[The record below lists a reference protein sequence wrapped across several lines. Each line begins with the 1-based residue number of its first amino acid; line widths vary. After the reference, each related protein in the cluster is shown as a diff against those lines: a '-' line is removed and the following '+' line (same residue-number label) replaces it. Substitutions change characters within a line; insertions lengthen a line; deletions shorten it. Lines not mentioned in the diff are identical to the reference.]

1 MLKTAWLGL
10 WVGVVLSVVSP
21 AVAQATEFAV
31 VGPRALGMGGT
42 GVAVTS
48 DALAAYWN
56 PAGLALSQKVG
67 FQAQALTH
75 LVDRLGVG
83 QLLEDIQALELSP
96 TTLEEANTTVATLG
110 GLIEQI
116 NAPGASISAIGTGGV
131 YFKGRYGEH
140 AYGLS
145 ISDVAT
151 AGLFVPTPLSVTQAG
166 TTLTLNG
173 QLAAEGLEARQVG
186 LSLAYAMQDR
196 TYVLGTTLKLMQGVV
211 YSASLSPSTTEGD
224 FDFVSDLDEEDTRTS
239 VGLDLGAIYRPASWL
254 QLGMVWKEIN
264 RPSFDTPS
272 GRTVELDPQIRGGI
286 AFNPWETMTLTAD
299 ADFTSNDTRVP
310 GVQSRMVGI
319 GAEQTLLSQL
329 LSLRVGAMKN
339 MEDDDSKV
347 TATAGLGLRL
357 WALNVEVGAGYDF
370 EERQALLSTALSLL
384 F

>member
-1 MLKTAWLGL
+1 
-10 WVGVVLSVVSP
+10 
-21 AVAQATEFAV
+21 
-31 VGPRALGMGGT
+31 MGGT

-151 AGLFVPTPLSVTQAG
+151 AGLFIPTPLSVTQTG

-173 QLAAEGLEARQVG
+173 QLAAEGLEAKQVG
-186 LSLAYAMQDR
+186 LSWAYAMQDR
-196 TYVLGTTLKLMQGVV
+196 TYAVGGTLKLMQGVV
-211 YSASLSPSTTEGD
+211 YSALLSPSTTEGD
-224 FDFVSDLDEEDTRTS
+224 FDFVSDLDEEDTTTS

-254 QLGMVWKEIN
+254 QFGMVWKEIN

-272 GRTVELDPQIRGGI
+272 GRTLELDPQIRGGI

-310 GVQSRMVGI
+310 GVKSRMMGM

-329 LSLRVGAMKN
+329 LIVRVGAMKN

-347 TATAGLGLRL
+347 TTTAGLGLRL
-357 WALNVEVGAGYDF
+357 WALNVDVGAGYDF
-370 EERQALLSTALSLL
+370 EERQALLSAALSLL

>member
-1 MLKTAWLGL
+1 VGL
-10 WVGVVLSVVSP
+10 
-21 AVAQATEFAV
+21 QT
-31 VGPRALGMGGT
+31 
-42 GVAVTS
+42 
-48 DALAAYWN
+48 
-56 PAGLALSQKVG
+56 
-67 FQAQALTH
+67 QALTH
-75 LVDRLGVG
+75 FVDRLGVG
-83 QLLEDIQALELSP
+83 QVLEDIQGLALSP
-96 TTLEEANTTVATLG
+96 ATLEDANATVVTLRS
-110 GLIEQI
+110 LIDQL

-145 ISDVAT
+145 VSDVAT
-151 AGLFVPTPLSVTQAG
+151 AGLFIPIPLSVTQAG

-186 LSLAYAMQDR
+186 ISFAYSIQDR
-196 TYVLGTTLKLMQGVV
+196 TYVVGTTLKVMQGVV
-211 YSASLSPSTTEGD
+211 YAASLSPSTTEGE
-224 FDFVSDLDEEDTRTS
+224 FEFVSDLEEEDTTTS

-254 QLGMVWKEIN
+254 QFGMVWKEIN

-272 GRTVELDPQIRGGI
+272 GRTVELDPQIRGGV

-299 ADFTSNDTRVP
+299 VDFISNDTRVP
-310 GVQSRMVGI
+310 GVKSRMVGI

-347 TATAGLGLRL
+347 TTTAGLGLRL
-357 WALNVEVGAGYDF
+357 WALNVDVGAGYDF
-370 EERQALLSTALSLL
+370 EERQALLSAALSLL